1 MYAGHFSPRRVRRVL
16 LLQGLLGAAAAAGAF
31 PLGGGH
37 ASVAAAYGASVSL
50 VNAGLLAWHIRRG
63 GRSSSGDASRELRA
77 ILAAGLQRLAVVVA
91 LLAVGFGI
99 LHLVPLALVTGFIMG
114 QLGLLLSGIL
124 GDSV

>member
-1 MYAGHFSPRRVRRVL
+1 
-16 LLQGLLGAAAAAGAF
+16 
-31 PLGGGH
+31 
-37 ASVAAAYGASVSL
+37 VAAAYGASVSL

-91 LLAVGFGI
+91 LLAAGFGI